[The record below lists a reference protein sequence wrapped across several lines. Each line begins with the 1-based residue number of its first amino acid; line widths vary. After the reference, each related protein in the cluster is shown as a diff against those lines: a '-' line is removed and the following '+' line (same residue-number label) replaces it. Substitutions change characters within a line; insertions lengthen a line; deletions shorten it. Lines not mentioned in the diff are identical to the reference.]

1 MATHAHMVP
10 KRTYN
15 IDAPAHT
22 HLCTQGGMYHGV
34 AFADH
39 WRGPYRKLTPHK
51 PIPLETDCEDPYL
64 FRDPV
69 RSLPICLLGP
79 SWM

>member
-1 MATHAHMVP
+1 
-10 KRTYN
+10 
-15 IDAPAHT
+15 
-22 HLCTQGGMYHGV
+22 MYHGV

>member
-1 MATHAHMVP
+1 MIARA
-10 KRTYN
+10 
-15 IDAPAHT
+15 
-22 HLCTQGGMYHGV
+22 QGGMYHGV

>member
-1 MATHAHMVP
+1 MTCAQA
-10 KRTYN
+10 
-15 IDAPAHT
+15 
-22 HLCTQGGMYHGV
+22 GMYHGV

-79 SWM
+79 GWIGEDG

>member
-1 MATHAHMVP
+1 
-10 KRTYN
+10 
-15 IDAPAHT
+15 
-22 HLCTQGGMYHGV
+22 MYHGI

-69 RSLPICLLGP
+69 RICLLARDGC
-79 SWM
+79 SGSFFADVWVVEMVKVVIEGLV